1 MITGTEIDFI
11 VSDSLKALALY
22 KEIFEVHVVEAT
34 KYPVGRNEVVF
45 NLYDTRF
52 HMLDANEEFGLNAPD
67 SDHPNTIW
75 FNITVADIV
84 QTHKKALANKCI
96 EMQPVTE
103 MMEGAIQNSLFVDP
117 FGYMWMVHQINQELN
132 FEERT
137 EILEKE
143 M

>member
-52 HMLDANEEFGLNAPD
+52 HMFPCFLIHLMATETHRTFHHHSIL
-67 SDHPNTIW
+67 
-75 FNITVADIV
+75 IT
-84 QTHKKALANKCI
+84 AL
-96 EMQPVTE
+96 
-103 MMEGAIQNSLFVDP
+103 
-117 FGYMWMVHQINQELN
+117 
-132 FEERT
+132 
-137 EILEKE
+137 
-143 M
+143 

>member
-1 MITGTEIDFI
+1 M
-11 VSDSLKALALY
+11 
-22 KEIFEVHVVEAT
+22 
-34 KYPVGRNEVVF
+34 F

-52 HMLDANEEFGLNAPD
+52 HMLDANEEFGLKAPD
-67 SDHPNTIW
+67 SEHPNTIW

-143 M
+143 V

>member
-1 MITGTEIDFI
+1 M
-11 VSDSLKALALY
+11 
-22 KEIFEVHVVEAT
+22 
-34 KYPVGRNEVVF
+34 
-45 NLYDTRF
+45 
-52 HMLDANEEFGLNAPD
+52 
-67 SDHPNTIW
+67 
-75 FNITVADIV
+75 